1 MDNGLTDLSSI
12 YLPRFVSQIVPW
24 GGGQVAVVLIKAGER
39 GGGGRGGKIPGVR
52 TGLGARNLDKTSGHC
67 ATVKRVGAP

>member
-24 GGGQVAVVLIKAGER
+24 GGGQVAVVLSKAGER
-39 GGGGRGGKIPGVR
+39 GGGAGGQNTWGPDWFGGPK
-52 TGLGARNLDKTSGHC
+52 S
-67 ATVKRVGAP
+67 